1 MWSKIGVGAMKKS
14 VVESFLGEKVKIKCT
29 DNDEYIGILEKGT
42 CYEEGY
48 YHCKQ
53 EKNGRDNHW
62 FRSSHIKSISYC
74 SVIEVEQ

>member
-1 MWSKIGVGAMKKS
+1 MKKS
-14 VVESFLGEKVKIKCT
+14 VVESFLGGKVKVKCT

-62 FRSSHIKSISYC
+62 FRSSHIKSILLGDFK
-74 SVIEVEQ
+74 

>member
-1 MWSKIGVGAMKKS
+1 MKKS
-14 VVESFLGEKVKIKCT
+14 VVESFLGKRVKVRSE

-53 EKNGRDNHW
+53 EQNGRDNH
-62 FRSSHIKSISYC
+62 
-74 SVIEVEQ
+74 

>member
-1 MWSKIGVGAMKKS
+1 MWPKIGVGRVKKS
-14 VVESFLGEKVKIKCT
+14 VVESFLGEKVKVKCS

-53 EKNGRDNHW
+53 EINGRDNHW
-62 FRSSHIKSISYC
+62 FRSSHIKYISNC
-74 SVIEVEQ
+74 SVTEVEE